1 MEKNELDGP
10 FFLMIIA
17 VTDSVPVVFS
27 PSEWYVIFETV
38 VNVSLK
44 NEY

>member
-17 VTDSVPVVFS
+17 VTEQCNLLFFPFQVV
-27 PSEWYVIFETV
+27 YVIFEW
-38 VNVSLK
+38 
-44 NEY
+44 